1 MGPEIVIP
9 IAGMCTGIVIVTMA
23 LRHSER
29 KARIRAGAL
38 DAGEDVQRLTSI
50 VETQHRETEK
60 LRERVAVLE
69 KLVTDDDRKLA
80 SEIEHLRR
88 NESRPV

>member
-1 MGPEIVIP
+1 MGPEIIIP

-23 LRHSER
+23 LRHAER
-29 KARIRAGAL
+29 KARIRAGGL
-38 DAGEDVQRLTSI
+38 DAGGDVQRLTSI
-50 VETQHRETEK
+50 VETMHQESEK

-80 SEIEHLRR
+80 TEIEHLRR
-88 NESRPV
+88 NESRPA

>member
-23 LRHSER
+23 LRHAER

-38 DAGEDVQRLTSI
+38 DAGGDVQRLTSI

-88 NESRPV
+88 TESHLV

>member
-1 MGPEIVIP
+1 MGPEIIIP
-9 IAGMCTGIVIVTMA
+9 IAGMCTGIVLVTMA
-23 LRHSER
+23 LRHAER
-29 KARIRAGAL
+29 RARIRAGVS
-38 DAGEDVQRLTSI
+38 DANGDLQRLTTI
-50 VETQHRETEK
+50 VETVHTENEK

-88 NESRPV
+88 TESRPA